1 MRKGPGGF
9 RIIAAWIAALLSLSA
24 CGHHGEEKRSVDE
37 GRNESG
43 ASQVIVAR
51 VVSDNPVREAK
62 LPADLLAYRDIA
74 IYPKVA
80 GFIDRI
86 GVDRGSIVKKGQV
99 LIRMTA
105 PELAAKASEGV
116 ESARSIEIEEVQIK
130 NELEV
135 VKQQVAAAEAKA
147 AASTAT
153 YQRLKEASAYP
164 GIIPGND
171 LDIAHRT
178 AEADSASVRA
188 FERKCKA
195 LESQIR
201 SVASKQKA
209 AIHDAASSK
218 SMESYLRLVAPFDG
232 TITERNVHEGSFV
245 SPPSSSDAQPLLR
258 LQQLSTLRLT
268 VPIPEADIGDIDSG
282 SQIKFTVSSY
292 PREHFIGVVRRISDS
307 VDVSTRTMPVELD
320 VENAN
325 RRLRP
330 GMFAQVIW
338 PMHRKTPTLWVPKTA
353 VVKTTEKT
361 FVIRVNGGVTEWI
374 EVKSGSL
381 RNGLIEVFGDLSDG
395 DQVVVRGT
403 DELRAG
409 VHVLPKE
416 ESAPVNQS

>member
-1 MRKGPGGF
+1 MIKAPKF
-9 RIIAAWIAALLSLSA
+9 VLVFAAWIVTSLALTS
-24 CGHHGEEKRSVDE
+24 CGNHGDERKVVDE
-37 GRNESG
+37 KHDEPG
-43 ASQVIVAR
+43 AAHVIVAR
-51 VVSDNPVREAK
+51 VVSEDSVREAR

-80 GFIDRI
+80 GFIDWI

-99 LIRMTA
+99 LVRMSA

-116 ESARSIEIEEVQIK
+116 ESAKSIEIEEVQIR
-130 NELEV
+130 NELDV
-135 VKQQVAAAEAKA
+135 VKQQVVAAEAKA
-147 AASTAT
+147 AASNAT

-188 FERKCKA
+188 LDRKCKA

-209 AIHDAASSK
+209 AVHDAASSK
-218 SMESYLRLVAPFDG
+218 TMESYLRLVAPFDG

-245 SPPSSSDAQPLLR
+245 SPPSSPNSQPLLR
-258 LQQLSTLRLT
+258 LQQLSMLRLT
-268 VPIPEADIGDIDSG
+268 IPIPEADIGDIDGG
-282 SQIKFTVSSY
+282 SQIKFTVSSF
-292 PREHFIGVVRRISDS
+292 PRENFVGVVRRISDS

-320 VENAN
+320 VENSN

-330 GMFAQVIW
+330 GMFAQVLW
-338 PMHRKTPTLWVPKTA
+338 PIHRSRPSLWVPRTA

-361 FVIRVNGGVTEWI
+361 FVIRVKQGVTEWI
-374 EVKSGSL
+374 EVKPGSL
-381 RNGLIEVFGDLSDG
+381 REGLTEVFGDLSDG

-416 ESAPVNQS
+416 ESAPAIKS